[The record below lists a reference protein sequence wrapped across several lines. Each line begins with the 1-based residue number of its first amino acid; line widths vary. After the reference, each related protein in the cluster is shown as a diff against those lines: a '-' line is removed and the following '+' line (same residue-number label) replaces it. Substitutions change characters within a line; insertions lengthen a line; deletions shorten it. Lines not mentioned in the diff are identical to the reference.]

1 MHFIACIH
9 MLAGAAEFMLP
20 VTDVMCGVTR
30 RAGTASHLLYD
41 VSLGRTT
48 ISNFCVA
55 RVTLKRRLES
65 SVPRLPKRMAFQSGC
80 AAGLCGVCSSRH
92 SNRIR
97 VSLESMFEVFHVFH
111 TSQGN
116 NSGVLTNAALAAR
129 KVAFLGI

>member
-1 MHFIACIH
+1 MHFIACVH

-48 ISNFCVA
+48 ISRFCVA

-65 SVPRLPKRMAFQSGC
+65 SVPRLPKRVAFQSGC
-80 AAGLCGVCSSRH
+80 AGWSMRTESVVADIRAGYYVFPLNQCLQSS
-92 SNRIR
+92 
-97 VSLESMFEVFHVFH
+97 
-111 TSQGN
+111 TSSTQVRATVGY
-116 NSGVLTNAALAAR
+116 
-129 KVAFLGI
+129 